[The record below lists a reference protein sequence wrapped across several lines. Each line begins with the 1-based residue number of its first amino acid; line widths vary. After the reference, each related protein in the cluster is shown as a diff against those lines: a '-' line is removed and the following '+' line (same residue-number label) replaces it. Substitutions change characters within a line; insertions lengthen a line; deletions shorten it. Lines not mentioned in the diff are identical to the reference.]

1 MERESIAWSIPE
13 RNRGNT
19 RLKEVAVTEIR

>member
-1 MERESIAWSIPE
+1 MERENIAWSIPE

-19 RLKEVAVTEIR
+19 RSKDVVVVESR